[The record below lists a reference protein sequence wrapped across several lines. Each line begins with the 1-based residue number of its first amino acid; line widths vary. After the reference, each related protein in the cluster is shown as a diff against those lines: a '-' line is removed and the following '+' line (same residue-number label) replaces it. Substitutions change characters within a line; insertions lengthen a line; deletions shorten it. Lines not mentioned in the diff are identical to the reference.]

1 MAKKM
6 GVSKVTE
13 RIQAFNRERD
23 PQLLQLKYK
32 LMRGD
37 AFAFL
42 RGTCHLFYEDWPT
55 KTPLNNAPP
64 LWICG
69 DLHWQNLG
77 SYKGDNRLS
86 YFNMNDFD
94 EAVLAPCTWDIAR
107 LLVSLLVGAQALHIK
122 NAQAQ
127 VLNPYVLEVYTK
139 ELRKGHIRN
148 VEEDKASGLVR
159 ELLFQVKTRN
169 QKALLDDRTVLTA
182 RKRKL
187 VLDGKRAVAVSEEER
202 TAVTAMVEQWGS
214 KQAQPQFFHV
224 LDVAHRIA
232 GVGSLGVERYVV
244 LVEGKGS
251 PDHNLLL
258 DLKAEQ
264 SSSLRSYVQ
273 PPQPHWHN
281 EAERAVTVQHWVQGV
296 PPAFLSFVEGTGKW
310 YVLRE
315 LQPSA
320 DKINTQSLQEHADGL
335 QKLVKTIAKVVAW
348 GQLRSAGHQGAAIA
362 DDLMTYAQDPRWQ
375 DTLLSYAQF
384 YAERV
389 QKDYKEF
396 CIDYDHGAFEA

>member
-1 MAKKM
+1 MAKKI
-6 GVSKVTE
+6 GVSEVTE
-13 RIQAFNRERD
+13 RIQTFNRGRD
-23 PQLLQLKYK
+23 PDLLHLKYK

-55 KTPLNNAPP
+55 KTSLNDAPLV
-64 LWICG
+64 WICG

-77 SYKGDNRLS
+77 SYKGDNRLV
-86 YFNMNDFD
+86 YFNVNDFD

-122 NAQAQ
+122 NAQTQA
-127 VLNPYVLEVYTK
+127 LNPYFLEVYTK
-139 ELRKGHIRN
+139 ELRKGRIRD
-148 VEEDKASGLVR
+148 VEEDKASGLAR

-169 QKALLDDRTVLTA
+169 QKALLDSRTVLA
-182 RKRKL
+182 VGKRKL
-187 VLDGKRAVAVSEEER
+187 VLDGKHATTVSEEER
-202 TAVTAMVEQWGS
+202 TAITALVEQWGS
-214 KQAQPQFFHV
+214 EQAQPQFFRV

-244 LVEGKGS
+244 LTEGKGS

-258 DLKAEQ
+258 DLKAELP
-264 SSSLRSYVQ
+264 SSLQPYVRQ
-273 PPQPHWHN
+273 PQPHWQS
-281 EAERAVTVQHWVQGV
+281 EAARVVTVQHWVQGV
-296 PPAFLSFVEGTGKW
+296 PPAFLSSVAGTDRW

-315 LQPSA
+315 LQPSE
-320 DKINTQSLQEHADGL
+320 DKINTQPLQENADGL
-335 QKLVKTIAKVVAW
+335 QKLARTIAKVVAW
-348 GQLRSAGHQGAAIA
+348 GQLRSAGHRGAAIA
-362 DDLMTYAQDPRWQ
+362 DDIMKYAQEPRWQ
-375 DTLLSYAQF
+375 DTLLSYAQS
-384 YAERV
+384 YAEHV